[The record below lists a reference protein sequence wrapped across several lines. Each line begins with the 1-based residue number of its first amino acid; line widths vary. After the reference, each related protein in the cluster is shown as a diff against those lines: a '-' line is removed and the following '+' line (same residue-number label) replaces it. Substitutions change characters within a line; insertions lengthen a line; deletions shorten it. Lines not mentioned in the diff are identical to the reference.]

1 MLTAEPRRRLL
12 PGGNNRAQITLTH
25 VISTGWGFWQI
36 SSRGERSS
44 NYKAVFQI
52 KPSSEGKKVTSV
64 QDTKPVDTSELL
76 VTYKK

>member
-1 MLTAEPRRRLL
+1 M
-12 PGGNNRAQITLTH
+12 
-25 VISTGWGFWQI
+25 GFWQI

-64 QDTKPVDTSELL
+64 QDTKPVDTSELP
-76 VTYKK
+76 VIYKKELNLGSELLSDVN